1 MGILPLSDGMY
12 QMSLLCSQRSS
23 TTHRGEQDGQT
34 LHGGG
39 RTDRGGTGR
48 RAGRLSQIGS
58 SRRAITAGSYTNST
72 SQTCER
78 GNWSWYSINRL
89 EHSSWFWGR
98 TTPGLRRGTVK
109 RLTGLLEVL
118 KWEVGSIPN
127 NGDTSR
133 GSCALHSGRVP
144 DLWSLAG
151 PPPRA
156 SGRRWPAP

>member
-1 MGILPLSDGMY
+1 
-12 QMSLLCSQRSS
+12 MSLLCSQRSS
-23 TTHRGEQDGQT
+23 TTHRGEQDGRT

-39 RTDRGGTGR
+39 RTERGGTGR

-58 SRRAITAGSYTNST
+58 SRRANTAGSYTNST

-78 GNWSWYSINRL
+78 GNWSWHSINRL

-109 RLTGLLEVL
+109 RLIGLLEVL

-127 NGDTSR
+127 NAGTTR
-133 GSCALHSGRVP
+133 RNCAPRSDRVR
-144 DLWSLAG
+144 DLC
-151 PPPRA
+151 
-156 SGRRWPAP
+156 RWQN

>member
-1 MGILPLSDGMY
+1 
-12 QMSLLCSQRSS
+12 MSLLWSQRSS
-23 TTHRGEQDGQT
+23 TTQRGEQDGQT

-58 SRRAITAGSYTNST
+58 SRRANTAGSYTNST
-72 SQTCER
+72 SQTCQR
-78 GNWSWYSINRL
+78 GNWSWYSINGL

-109 RLTGLLEVL
+109 RLTGLWEVL

-127 NGDTSR
+127 NGGNIRQSCSR
-133 GSCALHSGRVP
+133 HTDPVP
-144 DLWSLAG
+144 VLCPTQNPLQC
-151 PPPRA
+151 A
-156 SGRRWPAP
+156 SGLPEP

>member
-1 MGILPLSDGMY
+1 
-12 QMSLLCSQRSS
+12 MSLLCSQRSS

-58 SRRAITAGSYTNST
+58 SRRANTAGSYTNST

-78 GNWSWYSINRL
+78 GHWSWHSINRL

-109 RLTGLLEVL
+109 RLIGLLEVL

-127 NGDTSR
+127 NGGTSR
-133 GSCALHSGRVP
+133 GSCALRSDP
-144 DLWSLAG
+144 APALCWLAD
-151 PPPRA
+151 PPQCA
-156 SGRRWPAP
+156 SGHQ

>member
-1 MGILPLSDGMY
+1 
-12 QMSLLCSQRSS
+12 MSLLCSQRSS

-58 SRRAITAGSYTNST
+58 SRRANTAGSYTNST

-78 GNWSWYSINRL
+78 GNWSWHSINRL

-109 RLTGLLEVL
+109 RLIGLLEVL

-127 NGDTSR
+127 NAGTTQR
-133 GSCALHSGRVP
+133 NCAPRSDRVL
-144 DLWSLAG
+144 DLCRWQNPLQY
-151 PPPRA
+151 A
-156 SGRRWPAP
+156 SVLPAL

>member
-1 MGILPLSDGMY
+1 MGILPLSDGLY
-12 QMSLLCSQRSS
+12 EMSLLCSQRSS

-58 SRRAITAGSYTNST
+58 SRRANTAGSYTNST
-72 SQTCER
+72 SQTCQR
-78 GNWSWYSINRL
+78 GNWSWYSINGL

-98 TTPGLRRGTVK
+98 TTPGLMRGTVK
-109 RLTGLLEVL
+109 RLTGLWEVL

-127 NGDTSR
+127 NGGNSPQKPAPHND
-133 GSCALHSGRVP
+133 
-144 DLWSLAG
+144 
-151 PPPRA
+151 PPPGLLP
-156 SGRRWPAP
+156 SSNPLLCPTSLP